1 MSDEK
6 MNNDSAVENT
16 TPIIPRGEVNILVTD
31 EDKTGED
38 LLAMSDF
45 FNGYIE
51 QLSDAIRLNAPT
63 VVVPDIPFA
72 DIGII
77 NEVVHRAEVISAG
90 TTQLIPDFDHLPKD
104 IRQKL
109 DEGIYKVGESR
120 QVDGNLR
127 AVIVDEAGTRVKDV
141 TLQEVR
147 INPGTM
153 EASRSIANQL
163 QMKQI
168 YAKLDAIQEMQSF
181 QIARDRDRDI
191 KVPFLDARFYI
202 LKAQGQN
209 CTQEERKAYLEK
221 ASDKLLSAVNSVYTE
236 MSTSAERL
244 AKLTRFPIF
253 QRKGQIKEYI
263 GYMSEDL
270 QIATK
275 FVGLRMQLLD
285 YLGDV
290 DGAQIEMDRYRRVMS
305 DFFTKQIADRPYSA
319 AELIHMNYPYNAE
332 NMNCWYQLSKDVKPK
347 LAKLET
353 SSSEHIYLVSVED
366 EDGE

>member
-1 MSDEK
+1 MIDE
-6 MNNDSAVENT
+6 NLNIDCAVEDT
-16 TPIIPRGEVNILVTD
+16 TQIIPRGEVNILVTE

-38 LLAMSDF
+38 LFAMSDF

-51 QLSDAIRLNAPT
+51 QLSEAIKVKVPA
-63 VVVPDIPFA
+63 VAVPDIPFA

-77 NEVVHRAEVISAG
+77 NEVVHRAEVISTG
-90 TTQLIPDFDHLPKD
+90 NTQLIPDFDHLPKN

-141 TLQEVR
+141 TLKEVQ
-147 INPGTM
+147 INSGTM

-168 YAKLDAIQEMQSF
+168 YAKLDAIQEKQSF

-202 LKAQGQN
+202 MKAQGQN
-209 CTQEERKAYLEK
+209 CKQEERKEYLGK
-221 ASDKLLSAVNSVYTE
+221 AADKLLSAVNSVYRE
-236 MSTSAERL
+236 ISTSSERL
-244 AKLTRFPIF
+244 AKLTHFPIF

-270 QIATK
+270 QVATK

-285 YLGDV
+285 YLDDV

-305 DFFTKQIADRPYSA
+305 DFFTKQIAGRPYTA
-319 AELIHMNYPYNAE
+319 VELIHMNYPYTAE
-332 NMNCWYQLSKDVKPK
+332 NLNCWYQLSKDVKPK
-347 LAKLET
+347 LARLDT
-353 SSSEHIYLVSVED
+353 TSSEHIYLVSVED

>member
-1 MSDEK
+1 MIDE
-6 MNNDSAVENT
+6 NLNIDCAVEDT
-16 TPIIPRGEVNILVTD
+16 KQIIPRGEVNILVTE

-38 LLAMSDF
+38 LFAMSDF

-51 QLSDAIRLNAPT
+51 QLSEAIRVKAPA
-63 VVVPDIPFA
+63 VAVPDIPFA

-90 TTQLIPDFDHLPKD
+90 NTQLIPDFDHLPKD

-141 TLQEVR
+141 TLKEVR

-168 YAKLDAIQEMQSF
+168 YAKLNAIQEKQSF

-202 LKAQGQN
+202 MKAQGQN
-209 CTQEERKAYLEK
+209 CTQEERKEYLGK
-221 ASDKLLSAVNSVYTE
+221 AADKLLSAVNSVYTE
-236 MSTSAERL
+236 ISTSSERL
-244 AKLTRFPIF
+244 AKLTHFPIF

-270 QIATK
+270 QVATK

-285 YLGDV
+285 YLDDV

-305 DFFTKQIADRPYSA
+305 DFFTKQIAGRPYTA
-319 AELIHMNYPYNAE
+319 VELIHMNYPYTAE
-332 NMNCWYQLSKDVKPK
+332 NLNCWYQLSKDVKPK
-347 LAKLET
+347 LAKFAT
-353 SSSEHIYLVSVED
+353 TSSEHIYLVSVED
-366 EDGE
+366 ENGE